1 MKRAGLTVLA
11 LLIAG
16 LVLSTP
22 IKADDLDPV
31 AVMKAFGAKGEVLF
45 SAHEIAGYGENY
57 GRMDSNHDGFLT
69 TAEYIANS
77 GHFRGNPAGAEG
89 FILISDN
96 DKDGRVSRA
105 EYVMNRIIT
114 DEAKE
119 IYTRIDP
126 ATDWNAV
133 PAFQW
138 RMKRAAFVGSD
149 YFADEKMAAQIFASM
164 DVDGDGVLHL
174 PEYLRAY
181 GLWARAGLP
190 KELLDGNK

>member
-1 MKRAGLTVLA
+1 MNRVSLTVLA

-22 IKADDLDPV
+22 IKADDLEP
-31 AVMKAFGAKGEVLF
+31 AAAMKALGAKGEKIF
-45 SAHEIAGYGENY
+45 SAREIAGYGENY
-57 GRMDSNHDGFLT
+57 GRMDSNHDGLLT

-77 GHFRGNPAGAEG
+77 GHFRGNKAGAKG
-89 FILISDN
+89 FINISDN
-96 DKDGRVSRA
+96 DKDGAVSRA

-149 YFADEKMAAQIFASM
+149 YFADKKMAERIFASM
-164 DVDGDGVLHL
+164 DADGDGVLHL
-174 PEYLRAY
+174 PEYLRTY

>member
-1 MKRAGLTVLA
+1 MKQVSLIILA

-16 LVLSTP
+16 LVSSTP
-22 IKADDLDPV
+22 IKADNLEP
-31 AVMKAFGAKGEVLF
+31 AAAMKALGAKGEKIF
-45 SAHEIAGYGENY
+45 SAREIAGYGENY
-57 GRMDSNHDGFLT
+57 GRMDSNHDGLLT

-77 GHFRGNPAGAEG
+77 GHFRGNKAGAKG
-89 FILISDN
+89 FINISDN
-96 DKDGRVSRA
+96 DKDGAVSRA

-138 RMKRAAFVGSD
+138 KMKRAAFVGSD
-149 YFADEKMAAQIFASM
+149 YFADKKMAERIFAFM
-164 DVDGDGVLHL
+164 DADGNGVLYL
-174 PEYLRAY
+174 PEYLKAY
-181 GLWARAGLP
+181 GPWARAGLP